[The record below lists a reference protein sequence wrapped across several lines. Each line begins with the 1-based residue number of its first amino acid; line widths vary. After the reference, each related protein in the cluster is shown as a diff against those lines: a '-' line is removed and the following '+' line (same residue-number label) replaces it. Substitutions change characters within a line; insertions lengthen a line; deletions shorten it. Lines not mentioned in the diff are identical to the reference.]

1 MTFTLAIA
9 SGKGGTGKTLVAT
22 NLAVLAARKGERVIL
37 VDCDAEAPNDHLF
50 LPLSIVG
57 TTPVEVSYA
66 EVDPGLCETCGA
78 CRDVCAYG
86 APRLLGSSAFVFTEL
101 CHACGLCVHV
111 CPTGAMRESLHSV
124 GEVTTATTGI
134 GGLTLVSG
142 ALSVGEVRTP
152 TVIRKARSS
161 ANLIEADLVILD
173 APPGVS
179 CSAVASV
186 RAADALLLV
195 TEPTVFGLHDLDL
208 AQQLGRELQIP
219 MWVLINRAGDCS
231 EVLACCD
238 QWDIP
243 VVAVLPFDR
252 RIAASYAAGR
262 LAVETV
268 EEIIPALE
276 RALDAMRPTT
286 PTAEARHSIAGGD
299 R

>member
-1 MTFTLAIA
+1 MAFTLAIA

-22 NLAVLAARKGERVIL
+22 NLAVLAARNGERVTL

-50 LPLSIVG
+50 LPLSSAG
-57 TTPVEVSYA
+57 STPVEVSYA
-66 EVDPGLCETCGA
+66 EVDPALCETCGA

-101 CHACGLCVHV
+101 CHGCGLCVRV
-111 CPTGAMRESLHSV
+111 CPTGAMRETLRSV
-124 GEVTTATTGI
+124 GEVTTTTTGI
-134 GGLTLVSG
+134 DGLTLVSS
-142 ALSVGEVRTP
+142 ALSIGEVRTP
-152 TVIRKARSS
+152 AVIREARSRAS
-161 ANLIEADLVILD
+161 LIEADLVILD

-186 RAADALLLV
+186 WGADALLLV
-195 TEPTVFGLHDLDL
+195 TEPTVFGVHDLDL
-208 AQQLGRELQIP
+208 AQRLGRELQIP
-219 MWVLINRAGDCS
+219 MGVLINRAGDCS
-231 EVLACCD
+231 EVLARCD

-262 LAVETV
+262 LAMEAVEV
-268 EEIIPALE
+268 IIPALE
-276 RALDAMRPTT
+276 RALAALRPAT
-286 PTAEARHSIAGGD
+286 PSVEARYAIVGGD